1 MPSYRTGL
9 VPAQPAGAWVIIR
22 DMTSVPDRARVRL
35 TGISSRAYEHPA
47 DRSALVA
54 LRKLSG
60 FDTLLRKLFGLFN
73 ERAFR
78 LTYLAGAVRVSE
90 RQFPHIYELVR
101 DGSYI
106 LDLDEVPEVYVTQ
119 NPLVNAMALGRDKP
133 FIVITTGM
141 VNLYDPE
148 ELRWV
153 VGHELGHI
161 LSGHVVYRTML
172 LILLR
177 LAARVAF
184 LPITLGLG
192 AIIWGLEEW
201 FRKSELSCDRAGLL
215 AGQDVDAARR
225 ALMKLAGG
233 AQLSELNPDAFREQ
247 AHEYDAVPDLRDS
260 ILKILQL
267 QGNDAPVRR
276 GQVRR
281 ARLLGHARRVRA
293 HPGRR
298 LHAPGHRQQRLGR
311 RGSQERGQGLPGV
324 VEPVPGP
331 ADRHLPRCRRRRGAG
346 RRRPLRPAPKP
357 PPHRRQRP
365 DRQRRRQLAEPA
377 ETTAN
382 SRGAKLRDH
391 AAARGLGPSGR
402 AILRR
407 GTAAGR
413 GAHRGAP
420 GGRPPG
426 LAPLAENHE
435 IVAVHDLAL
444 VFLA

>member
-267 QGNDAPVRR
+267 QGNTHPFAVVRFAELDYWATHGEYERILGGDYTRRDTDSSASVGEEVKNAAKAYQDSWNRSQDPLIGIFR
-276 GQVRR
+276 GV
-281 ARLLGHARRVRA
+281 
-293 HPGRR
+293 
-298 LHAPGHRQQRLGR
+298 
-311 RGSQERGQGLPGV
+311 
-324 VEPVPGP
+324 
-331 ADRHLPRCRRRRGAG
+331 
-346 RRRPLRPAPKP
+346 
-357 PPHRRQRP
+357 
-365 DRQRRRQLAEPA
+365 AE
-377 ETTAN
+377 
-382 SRGAKLRDH
+382 G
-391 AAARGLGPSGR
+391 AARAGGGLFDR
-402 AILRR
+402 LQN
-407 GTAAGR
+407 
-413 GAHRGAP
+413 
-420 GGRPPG
+420 RPPTG
-426 LAPLAENHE
+426 GSGTGNGG
-435 IVAVHDLAL
+435 DN
-444 VFLA
+444 

>member
-1 MPSYRTGL
+1 
-9 VPAQPAGAWVIIR
+9 
-22 DMTSVPDRARVRL
+22 MTSVPDRARVRL

-78 LTYLAGAVRVSE
+78 LTYLAGSVRASE

-106 LDLDEVPEVYVTQ
+106 LDLPEVPEVFVFQ

-153 VGHELGHI
+153 IGHELGHI
-161 LSGHVVYRTML
+161 LSGHAVYRTML
-172 LILLR
+172 LWLIQ
-177 LAARVAF
+177 LASRIAWT
-184 LPITLGLG
+184 PIAMGLG

-267 QGNDAPVRR
+267 QGNTHPFAVVRFAEMDYWATHGDYER
-276 GQVRR
+276 I
-281 ARLLGHARRVRA
+281 LG
-293 HPGRR
+293 G
-298 LHAPGHRQQRLGR
+298 
-311 RGSQERGQGLPGV
+311 
-324 VEPVPGP
+324 
-331 ADRHLPRCRRRRGAG
+331 DY
-346 RRRPLRPAPKP
+346 
-357 PPHRRQRP
+357 PHRDTDSSASVGEEVR
-365 DRQRRRQLAEPA
+365 
-377 ETTAN
+377 N
-382 SRGAKLRDH
+382 
-391 AAARGLGPSGR
+391 AARSYQESWSRSQDPLIGIFRGVAESAARAGGGLFDR
-402 AILRR
+402 LQNR
-407 GTAAGR
+407 GT
-413 GAHRGAP
+413 
-420 GGRPPG
+420 GGNG
-426 LAPLAENHE
+426 DDN
-435 IVAVHDLAL
+435 
-444 VFLA
+444 